1 MNQIATENNEKIPL
15 GVKISYGSGE
25 IVPVLMMAAFGLYFL
40 IFLTD
45 VVGISPALAGI
56 IIFSAHIW
64 DAITDPAMGII
75 SDRTRSRFGRRRPY
89 IIGIAIPLIAAY
101 WLVFTK
107 PPFEGMAQTIYFIVV
122 LMVFFV
128 STTIFTVPYAA
139 MVPEMTKD
147 YNERTNLV
155 AYRSIWMQVGF
166 IMASAGMIIIAN
178 LFSDPVIGWSAA
190 AAILGGFCLIPIVVS
205 WRSTR
210 GWERHSI
217 DTEKFSF
224 KDFFDAV
231 LRNRSF
237 RYVMGI
243 FLFSNA
249 FVYGFNSVLIYFL
262 QYYMNMSEEM
272 ISIFFML
279 MFGCCIIWVPF
290 ITFVAN
296 RLGKKQAYVILVGI
310 SSIATASG
318 FALIQPDQN
327 IFVFILAFIT
337 SGSIAG
343 SFQLVSSMAADAI
356 DVDEFKTGRR
366 REGMYLGMLNLMLK
380 LGSAFSL
387 LAVSQYLEWIG
398 YVANQVQ
405 PPTVIRAL
413 RLMQGEI
420 WGVVMLISVVV
431 AWAMPMTRKRH
442 EDLMVAIESKKAHK
456 KWDEASIVELL

>member
-1 MNQIATENNEKIPL
+1 
-15 GVKISYGSGE
+15 V
-25 IVPVLMMAAFGLYFL
+25 
-40 IFLTD
+40 
-45 VVGISPALAGI
+45 
-56 IIFSAHIW
+56 
-64 DAITDPAMGII
+64 
-75 SDRTRSRFGRRRPY
+75 
-89 IIGIAIPLIAAY
+89 
-101 WLVFTK
+101 
-107 PPFEGMAQTIYFIVV
+107 
-122 LMVFFV
+122 
-128 STTIFTVPYAA
+128 
-139 MVPEMTKD
+139 
-147 YNERTNLV
+147 
-155 AYRSIWMQVGF
+155 
-166 IMASAGMIIIAN
+166 
-178 LFSDPVIGWSAA
+178 FSDPVIGWSAA

-310 SSIATASG
+310 SSIATAAG